1 MEWFVRFILI
11 LALIELFCG
20 YKWMLNGSKLMLRIN
35 RMMLISAGWLVLMVI
50 AYFAGESC
58 LFDTGR
64 SGILLSAINAFIGIP
79 TVVATFCVAVA
90 HVRH

>member
-1 MEWFVRFILI
+1 
-11 LALIELFCG
+11 
-20 YKWMLNGSKLMLRIN
+20 
-35 RMMLISAGWLVLMVI
+35 MVI